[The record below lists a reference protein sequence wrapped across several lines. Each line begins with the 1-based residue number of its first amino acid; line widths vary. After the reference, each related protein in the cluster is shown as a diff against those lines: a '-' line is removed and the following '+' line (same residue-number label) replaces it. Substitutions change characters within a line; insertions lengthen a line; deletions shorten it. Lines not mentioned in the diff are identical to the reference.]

1 MAQRVE
7 IDSRPGIRAKLL
19 EGAAVAAITGAAA
32 VIRLVPLFGGQPG
45 GLYPDE
51 AAEGLSA
58 LRILADPLYRPVF
71 VDENGGREALFA
83 YLVAGT
89 FQFTGPTVT
98 GIRLTSALIGLVGI
112 LATWL
117 LLRKFGRAV
126 ALVGIAWMAG
136 SPWMIATSVLGLR
149 NGLTV
154 PFAALAALAL
164 LAWADR
170 SRRSYALLAGLAVG
184 FGVWTY
190 QPLKLTPLLVG
201 AWLLW
206 LRHSDRPL
214 FDRLWTDRLWLLLGY
229 LVALAPYLWTALSD
243 PVNYF
248 GRIAGVSPL
257 APDMRRAGFLLHT
270 LDTFG
275 MFFVA
280 GDANPRHD
288 ISALPVLLWPLPILG
303 ALGLWYAVRRRQ
315 DPAYGLVLAALAVF
329 ILPALVALE
338 GGAPHLQRSL
348 AMAPFIAALVG
359 VGFVEL
365 VRLARSAGRPLAL
378 AAGAAGAIALLLTGI
393 YGALAFA
400 LRPVSE
406 RYVAFDYRAVAL
418 AAAGAQPH
426 TAVIVDWYNGQVVRF
441 LDGSAVTTYLPG
453 GDAPADVALAALNRN
468 DLPAARRDAATVYAR
483 DPSGQPAVWIA
494 PPYS

>member
-1 MAQRVE
+1 MGQKVE
-7 IDSRPGIRAKLL
+7 IEARPHIPANLL
-19 EGAAVAAITGAAA
+19 EGAAVVAITAAAA
-32 VIRLVPLFGGQPG
+32 VARLVPLFGGQPG

-71 VDENGGREALFA
+71 IDENGGREALFA

-98 GIRLTSALIGLVGI
+98 GIRLTSALVGLVGI

-117 LLRKFGRAV
+117 LLRRFGPAV

-136 SPWMIATSVLGLR
+136 SPWLIATSVLGLR

-154 PFAALAALAL
+154 PFAALAGIAL
-164 LAWADR
+164 LAWVDR
-170 SRRSYALLAGLAVG
+170 PRRRYALLAGLAVG
-184 FGVWTY
+184 VGVWTY
-190 QPLKLTPLLVG
+190 QPLKLTPLLVV

-229 LVALAPYLWTALSD
+229 LIALAPYLWTALSD

-257 APDMRRAGFLLHT
+257 APNMRRTGFLTHT

-280 GDANPRHD
+280 GDPNPRHD
-288 ISALPVLLWPLPILG
+288 ISALPVLLWPLPLLG
-303 ALGLWYAVRRRQ
+303 ALGLWYALRRRH
-315 DPAYGLVLAALAVF
+315 DPAYGLVLAALGVF
-329 ILPALVALE
+329 LLPALIALE
-338 GGAPHLQRSL
+338 GDAPHLQRSL
-348 AMAPFIAALVG
+348 ALAPYIAGLLG
-359 VGFVEL
+359 VGLVEL
-365 VRLARSAGRPLAL
+365 VRLARPAGRALAV
-378 AAGAAGAIALLLTGI
+378 AAGAAGVIALLLTGT
-393 YGALAFA
+393 YGGLAFA
-400 LRPVSE
+400 QRPLAD
-406 RYVAFDYRAVAL
+406 RYSAFDYHVVAL

-426 TAVIVDWYNGQVVRF
+426 TAVIVNLYDAQTVRF
-441 LDGSAVTTYLPG
+441 LDGPALSIFVPG
-453 GDAPADVALAALNRN
+453 EDVPGDVAVAALNRN
-468 DLPAARRDAATVYAR
+468 DLPAARRPAATVYAR
-483 DPSGQPAVWIA
+483 DPSGNPAVWSA
-494 PPYS
+494 PIP

>member
-1 MAQRVE
+1 MGQRVVIE
-7 IDSRPGIRAKLL
+7 ARLGIQANLL
-19 EGAAVAAITGAAA
+19 EAAAVVAITGAAA
-32 VIRLVPLFGGQPG
+32 VVRLVPLFGGQPG

-89 FQFTGPTVT
+89 FHFTGPTVT

-117 LLRKFGRAV
+117 LLRRFGRAV
-126 ALVGIAWMAG
+126 ALVGITWMAG

-154 PFAALAALAL
+154 PFAALAGLAL

-170 SRRSYALLAGLAVG
+170 PRRSYALLAGLAVG

-280 GDANPRHD
+280 GDPNPRHD
-288 ISALPVLLWPLPILG
+288 ISALPVLLWPLPLLA
-303 ALGLWYAVRRRQ
+303 ALGLWYAVRRRHN
-315 DPAYGLVLAALAVF
+315 PAFGLVLVALGVYL
-329 ILPALVALE
+329 LPALLALE
-338 GGAPHLQRSL
+338 GDAPHLQRSL
-348 AMAPFIAALVG
+348 ALAPFIAALVG
-359 VGFVEL
+359 VGLVEL
-365 VRLARSAGRPLAL
+365 VRLVRPTGRPLAVV
-378 AAGAAGAIALLLTGI
+378 AGAAGAIALLLTGI
-393 YGALAFA
+393 YGGLAFA
-400 LRPVSE
+400 LRPLSE
-406 RYVAFDYRAVAL
+406 RYAAFDYHAVAL
-418 AAAGAQPH
+418 AAAGAQPG
-426 TAVIVDWYNGQVVRF
+426 TAVIVNLYDAQTVRF
-441 LDGSAVTTYLPG
+441 LDGPALSIFLPG
-453 GDAPADVALAALNRN
+453 EDVPGDVALAALNRD
-468 DLPAARRDAATVYAR
+468 DLPAARRATATVYAR
-483 DPSGQPAVWIA
+483 DPSSNPAVWIA
-494 PPYS
+494 PIP